1 MTPIRFR
8 KVREDQFAGAEALA
22 LRLSIGGVQLRGP
35 HGRSWSPLMKLD
47 AVFSQV
53 EQELSQYPHMREVL
67 VLDEEQRWPRNWPA
81 LQE

>member
-8 KVREDQFAGAEALA
+8 KVREDQFAVADAVA
-22 LRLSIGGVQLRGP
+22 LRFSIGGVQLRGP
-35 HGRSWSPLMKLD
+35 HRRGWSPLMKLD

-53 EQELSQYPHMREVL
+53 ELELSQYPHMKEVL

>member
-8 KVREDQFAGAEALA
+8 KVREDQFSGLDAVA
-22 LRLSIGGVQLRGP
+22 LRLSIGGAQLRGP
-35 HGRSWSPLMKLD
+35 QRRAWSPLMKLD

-53 EQELSQYPHMREVL
+53 EQELRQYPHMQEVL
-67 VLDEEQRWPRNWPA
+67 VLDEEQRWPRSWPA